1 MGKYFVLAFFAAGM
15 VSFSALAFIE
25 QSASGALSLNNTV
38 NNSNSAPASMPA
50 YADKNVEEKPV
61 AAAKTLDIRNSVAKN
76 VSLERTQELVIVLP
90 EKAGQSWKVNY
101 DSSKISMITSEVD
114 GKNRKVKFS
123 QTSSKDNT
131 LYFDCID
138 QNGEIV
144 QNKAVYIKVN

>member
-1 MGKYFVLAFFAAGM
+1 MGKYFVLALFAAGM

-38 NNSNSAPASMPA
+38 NNSNSASAPAPV

>member
-1 MGKYFVLAFFAAGM
+1 MRKYFILALVAAGM

-38 NNSNSAPASMPA
+38 NNSNSVSVPAPS
-50 YADKNVEEKPV
+50 YADRNVEEKPA

-76 VSLERTQELVIVLP
+76 VSLERAQELVIILP
-90 EKAGQSWKVNY
+90 EKSGQSWKVNY
-101 DSSKISMITSEVD
+101 DSSKISMVTSMLD
-114 GKNRKVKFS
+114 GKNRKVIFS

-138 QNGEIV
+138 ENGETI